1 MPTPIAL
8 VIDDNSV
15 LRHFIRLKLEC
26 KGWMVAEAQ
35 DAHEGLEVFRH
46 VRPQLVM
53 LDLVMPINE
62 GLDAIQLAQQ
72 IHDEDP
78 EVTILVVSGIAP
90 TRDVTD
96 LCTRRGLEVFDKPN
110 ANNPTFDKLLARVDT
125 VFRGLVISDQ

>member
-1 MPTPIAL
+1 MSIPIAL

-15 LRHFIRLKLEC
+15 LRQVIRLKLEC

-35 DAHEGLEVFRH
+35 DAHEGLEVFRQ

-53 LDLVMPINE
+53 LDLIMPINE

-78 EVTILVVSGIAP
+78 GVTVLVVSGIP
-90 TRDVTD
+90 TQDVKD
-96 LCTRRGLEVFDKPN
+96 LLVRRGLELFDKPS
-110 ANNPTFDKLLARVDT
+110 ADNPTFDKLLVRVDT
-125 VFRGLVISDQ
+125 LFRELSHCGQ